1 MSDYKSIMLRTSQI
15 PVNKNL
21 VKLAVLYDE
30 KIPQLIEFDQEK
42 PLIAIIQDICAFKQ
56 WNLPDPESYS
66 LKYEADNNK
75 IYITEKNRSEL
86 KNGQVLRLILSAART
101 AEKLIETL
109 QSNAAAKRKE
119 ALQQLQGLASD
130 FTFALDFINK
140 QGLALLISFV
150 EEDRSSGEALA
161 YVLQT
166 FVELMDHGVVSWD
179 ILEHRFISRVAAL
192 VGGHSA
198 KQDAAILK
206 GSLAILESVVQ
217 NGSDAHRLVVEQEV
231 TLANLVA
238 HLESPNAE
246 IQLNAIAL
254 VNALFAKADGA
265 GRQRR
270 VADELT
276 AKNVRGVI
284 LSNVLQGAR
293 PVGSEMGHQL
303 YVLQTLF
310 FNLMSERVTR
320 RMDAQDQAERDK
332 IVELRKIAFDNEGE
346 AAATAPSSHTP
357 TSRRQGSYAKD
368 YKKLGFANHS
378 NPAEDFT
385 ETPPGLLALD
395 LMYYFACSHTD
406 GYTKVVLENACR
418 ADEHECPFAKSSI
431 ELTKMLCA
439 DILKVGEPPSDEGA
453 LYYPMFVTQERA
465 FEEFF
470 CICIQTLN
478 KTWKE
483 MRATA
488 EDFAKVLSVVREQ
501 IVRALREQP
510 TNLDQFRARIAK
522 LTYAEITA
530 LWQQERIIREEDES
544 QARPILE
551 LREQITPEI
560 VELVR
565 QQRLSFLAQGTLFSE
580 YSGRGQRQKNKFWYC
595 RLSPNHK
602 HFHYGDCDESARPS
616 LEELDHKI
624 AVVDV
629 KQLVTGRDCPI
640 MKNKSKTTIMN
651 LAFSIVL
658 DGPEPQYVNFVA
670 PTDQIFNMWTD
681 GVNALLGNQMT
692 SQQTKEDLDILLN
705 MEIKLRLLDTEG
717 ITIPDQPPPVPSD
730 PSNYDFAYD

>member
-1 MSDYKSIMLRTSQI
+1 MSDFKSIMLRPSQI

-21 VKLAVLYDE
+21 VKLAVLYED

-66 LKYEADNNK
+66 LKYETDNNR

-86 KNGQVLRLILSAART
+86 KNGQVLRLTLSAART
-101 AEKLIETL
+101 AEKLMETL
-109 QSNAAAKRKE
+109 QSGSSLKRKD

-150 EEDRSSGEALA
+150 EEDKSSGEALA

-166 FVELMDHGVVSWD
+166 FVDLMDHGVVSWD
-179 ILEHRFISRVAAL
+179 ILEHKFISKIASF
-192 VGGHSA
+192 VGNHTS
-198 KQDAAILK
+198 KQDASILK

-217 NGSDAHRLVVEQEV
+217 NSSDKHRLVEQEV
-231 TLANLVA
+231 TFANLIG

-246 IQLNAIAL
+246 IQLNTIAL
-254 VNALFAKADGA
+254 INALFMKADA
-265 GRQRR
+265 FKRKKT
-270 VADELT
+270 ADELT
-276 AKNVRGVI
+276 AKNIRGVI

-310 FNLMSERVTR
+310 FNLMGERIMKK
-320 RMDAQDQAERDK
+320 MDPQDQAERDK

-346 AAATAPSSHTP
+346 AAPSHTP

-368 YKKLGFANHS
+368 YKKLGFTNHS
-378 NPAEDFT
+378 NPAEDFM

-431 ELTKMLCA
+431 ELTKMICA
-439 DILKVGEPPSDEGA
+439 DILKVGEMPNDEGSI
-453 LYYPMFVTQERA
+453 YYPMFVTQERA

-470 CICIQTLN
+470 CVCIQTLN

-488 EDFAKVLSVVREQ
+488 EDFAKVLSVVKEQ
-501 IVRALREQP
+501 ITRSLKENP
-510 TNLDQFRARIAK
+510 TNLDQFKVKITK
-522 LTYAEITA
+522 LTYSEITS

-560 VELVR
+560 VDLIR
-565 QQRLSFLAQGTLFSE
+565 QQRLVFLVQGTLFTE
-580 YSGRGQRQKNKFWYC
+580 YSSRGQRQKNKFWYC

-602 HFHYGDCDESARPS
+602 YFHYGDCDENAKPS
-616 LEELDHKI
+616 IEELDHKI
-624 AVVDV
+624 AIVDI
-629 KQLVTGRDCPI
+629 KQLVTGKDCPI
-640 MKNKSKTTIMN
+640 MKNKSKTTVMN

-658 DGPEPQYVNFVA
+658 DGPEPQYINFVA
-670 PTDQIFNMWTD
+670 PTDHIFNMWTD
-681 GVNALLGNQMT
+681 GINALLGNQMT
-692 SQQTKEDLDILLN
+692 SQQKKEDLDILLN
-705 MEIKLRLLDTEG
+705 MEIKIRLLDTEG
-717 ITIPDQPPPVPSD
+717 ITIPDQPPPLPSD
-730 PSNYDFAYD
+730 PPNYDFAYD